1 MKYSVVLASKKKR
14 YVAKKRITNPRFPN
28 LVIRIEKKEI
38 IDSVWSLS
46 GKEQTQKLLK
56 KKFYKRITKEIRREF
71 KTKVEAYIYAY
82 ELKDQLTSENR
93 LSCIHKD
100 GDSKYQVYC
109 FNLVNDVWKY
119 NKFKKLNEH
128 VLDKTQ
134 GAFYVGQTSNE
145 KEIRYKQH
153 INPNDVLSSTWGKN
167 YFVQPYKKA
176 IETQLIIK
184 FENDT
189 GNPTSSLLYGKSIII
204 EFLLT
209 EWLKSKKY
217 GAYSA

>member
-1 MKYSVVLASKKKR
+1 MEIVNIKFTVL
-14 YVAKKRITNPRFPN
+14 I
-28 LVIRIEKKEI
+28 
-38 IDSVWSLS
+38 
-46 GKEQTQKLLK
+46 LLK
-56 KKFYKRITKEIRREF
+56 
-71 KTKVEAYIYAY
+71 
-82 ELKDQLTSENR
+82 
-93 LSCIHKD
+93 
-100 GDSKYQVYC
+100 
-109 FNLVNDVWKY
+109 DVWKY
-119 NKFKKLNEH
+119 LKFKKLNEH

-153 INPNDVLSSTWGKN
+153 INPNDVLSSTLGEN

-189 GNPTSSLLYGKSIII
+189 GHPTSSLLYGKSIII